1 MDAAITASR
10 ESDTAGIESPAPRDE
25 IRDLGG
31 KVSAGRFPNHWSKGQ
46 VGNKQVEVIDPFKV
60 ERLFP
65 VLLAGIPEREDSLL
79 IYDLTT
85 ERGERNE
92 HMR

>member
-1 MDAAITASR
+1 
-10 ESDTAGIESPAPRDE
+10 
-25 IRDLGG
+25 
-31 KVSAGRFPNHWSKGQ
+31 
-46 VGNKQVEVIDPFKV
+46 VIDPFKV